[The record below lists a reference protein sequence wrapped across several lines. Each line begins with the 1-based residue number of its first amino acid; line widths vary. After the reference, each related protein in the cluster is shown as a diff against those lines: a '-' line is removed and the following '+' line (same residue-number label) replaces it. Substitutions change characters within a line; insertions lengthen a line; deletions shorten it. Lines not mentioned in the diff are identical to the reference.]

1 MFQILR
7 ETHEYFYV
15 TTFKNLAEME
25 NFLVEYK
32 FASWLKKS
40 KRKDEKTYKRQ
51 KKKYKRSKST
61 TPLACSHGY
70 TGQGPLNP

>member
-7 ETHEYFYV
+7 ETHEYFYI

-51 KKKYKRSKST
+51 KKSIN
-61 TPLACSHGY
+61 A
-70 TGQGPLNP
+70 QNPQHP